1 MKQNNGEQSVPYV
14 IGITGTIA
22 SGKSSAAR
30 YLQRRR
36 QIPCIDADIV
46 GHEVIEAMQEELA
59 AEFGQEILDGDH
71 VNRARL
77 GAVVFA
83 DAERLQKLNAMT
95 HPVICE
101 RIRSWIRQQKAPV
114 VVLEAIELL
123 RSELKT
129 MVQEVWVVDASP
141 AVRIERMMRERGLS
155 REAAKARINS
165 QMAATEY
172 RRQATHVLDGSADLA
187 MLFEQCDRYLEEI
200 ERKREDYEHSIRND
214 EGNFNNTTV

>member
-59 AEFGQEILDGDH
+59 AEFGKEILDGDH

-129 MVQEVWVVDASP
+129 MVQEGMGSGCLACCAHRAHDA
-141 AVRIERMMRERGLS
+141 
-155 REAAKARINS
+155 
-165 QMAATEY
+165 
-172 RRQATHVLDGSADLA
+172 
-187 MLFEQCDRYLEEI
+187 
-200 ERKREDYEHSIRND
+200 
-214 EGNFNNTTV
+214 